1 MVTKLLIRDLMMRSR
16 VKEWININ
24 KSETSADKT
33 NEFQFLR
40 SPEELP
46 SALTN
51 CNHLVLDLN
60 LIQGELQDLISKVRE
75 VAPSLRIT
83 GFGSHVDKELH
94 SEAKHLG
101 LDAVLPRSKF
111 FGDLGR
117 WLDLSES
124 N

>member
-1 MVTKLLIRDLMMRSR
+1 MVTKLLIKDLMMRSR

-24 KSETSADKT
+24 KSDSAGQKF
-33 NEFQFLR
+33 EFLR
-40 SPEELP
+40 SSDDL
-46 SALTN
+46 SAVLTD
-51 CNHLVLDLN
+51 CNHLVIDLN
-60 LIQGELQDLISKVRE
+60 LIQGELQELIAKVRL

-94 SEAKHLG
+94 SEAKGLG

-117 WLDLSES
+117 WLDLPEA